1 MLFRSTPTGSL
12 APDSTVTPDV
22 INNIDLAQNWVN
34 LQNAWG
40 TQWGNWELL
49 NRTFA
54 NTLITASNSVSQHV
68 ASNPLAPAPAPNS
81 GGTSGG
87 PQPQPA
93 GPAPWLPGGS
103 GPHGEGAH
111 EAHWNG
117 YTWV

>member
-1 MLFRSTPTGSL
+1 MLFRS
-12 APDSTVTPDV
+12 
-22 INNIDLAQNWVN
+22 
-34 LQNAWG
+34 
-40 TQWGNWELL
+40 
-49 NRTFA
+49 
-54 NTLITASNSVSQHV
+54 
-68 ASNPLAPAPAPNS
+68 PNS